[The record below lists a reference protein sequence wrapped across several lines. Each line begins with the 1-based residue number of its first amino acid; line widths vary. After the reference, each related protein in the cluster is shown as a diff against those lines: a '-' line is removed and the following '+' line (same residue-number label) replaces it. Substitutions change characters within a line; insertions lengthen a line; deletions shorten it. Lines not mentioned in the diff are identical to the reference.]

1 MITAPSPWFTEP
13 VPGSCS
19 SLGSRQDLARWL
31 FSACPWKGCHLCSVS
46 AVLLVP
52 KLPLICTQVV
62 GWACT
67 MATDPPQQQLPA
79 KHFWKLILPYT
90 RNEEGCASASAS
102 VGLSRHVDLLW
113 EWHRLLQGCSRSG
126 FQYSSVDISQ
136 LWTPVWPSFPMGCT
150 QPHNKDGL
158 WCARVLQ
165 CRKNQLLRGAYM
177 GWP

>member
-1 MITAPSPWFTEP
+1 MA
-13 VPGSCS
+13 
-19 SLGSRQDLARWL
+19 L
-31 FSACPWKGCHLCSVS
+31 LCLSFEGLPPLQCD
-46 AVLLVP
+46 AVLPVP

-79 KHFWKLILPYT
+79 KHFWKLILLYM

-136 LWTPVWPSFPMGCT
+136 L
-150 QPHNKDGL
+150 
-158 WCARVLQ
+158 
-165 CRKNQLLRGAYM
+165 
-177 GWP
+177 